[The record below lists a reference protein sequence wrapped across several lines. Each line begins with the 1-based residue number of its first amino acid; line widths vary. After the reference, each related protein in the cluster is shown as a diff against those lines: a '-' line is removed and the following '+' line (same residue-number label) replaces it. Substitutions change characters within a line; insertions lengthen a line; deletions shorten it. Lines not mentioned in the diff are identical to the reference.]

1 MRRKAVTLAA
11 AAVMALGLAQTASAA
26 VQSHISIAWN
36 ASTERFHGKVT
47 ATNTECIAGRTVK
60 LFKKTSSGRSLE
72 GKTLSNS
79 KGVWRIEVMHPK
91 GHYFAVTPLQ
101 KIMNTEC
108 GRAQSKTIDVM

>member
-1 MRRKAVTLAA
+1 MRRKAVTLAV

-47 ATNTECIAGRTVK
+47 ASDPECIAGRTVR
-60 LFKKTSSGRSLE
+60 LFKKTSSGRSLQ

-79 KGVWRIEVMHPK
+79 KGVWRIHVTNPR
-91 GHYFAVTPLQ
+91 GHYLAVTPMQ
-101 KIMNTEC
+101 KIMTTEC
-108 GRAQSKTIDVM
+108 GGAQSKTIDVA